1 MKKIWNSFF
10 EFILF
15 WIYTFW
21 GLWFGLTKG
30 AKIIQE
36 HVAMGYSQEE
46 AKEIL
51 GGAFAQEI
59 LQFHLWYVDKFLF
72 ME

>member
-1 MKKIWNSFF
+1 MKKLNNTFF
-10 EFILF
+10 SAVLF
-15 WIYTFW
+15 VIYTVW

-36 HVAMGYSQEE
+36 HGYTEDE

-59 LQFHLWYVDKFLF
+59 LQFHLWYMDKFIRA
-72 ME
+72 